1 MAWKPRFYWPPDA
14 SLETLVW
21 RAFYFYSLSRSSPF
35 AGFPGLWRRHI
46 KKSIFSQ
53 SPRLSTSGLL
63 LRHGSPRRSAKNA
76 LLYVDLGREL
86 PWSAAA
92 FSQADERG
100 CISVPARG

>member
-1 MAWKPRFYWPPDA
+1 MLFKRHAA
-14 SLETLVW
+14 SI
-21 RAFYFYSLSRSSPF
+21 RRPF
-35 AGFPGLWRRHI
+35 AGFPGMWRRHI
-46 KKSIFSQ
+46 EKSIFRQ

-92 FSQADERG
+92 FFGGGRKGLHFGAGSG
-100 CISVPARG
+100 IVPPLCHGLLRYDPFLNC